1 MRVLIPILAVCLSFL
16 AFGCNETIDDDPA
29 ERPEIKVSDILAK
42 INDTTK
48 PFPINDIVRLSDAKE
63 QELFAALANT
73 VLRADDLIAIAIIRK
88 NQQKFE
94 PALRWL
100 SLKTNDVEKYVEIRF
115 RKSEILFL
123 QGKLREAYVLCK
135 IEVLPDEIT
144 PMYQQNFMELK
155 ARIEYELKNSNEV
168 QN

>member
-1 MRVLIPILAVCLSFL
+1 MRVLIPVLALCLSFW

-29 ERPEIKVSDILAK
+29 EKPEIKVSDLLEK
-42 INDTTK
+42 IKDRLK
-48 PFPINDIVRLSDAKE
+48 PFPINDIAQLSDAKE
-63 QELFAALANT
+63 QELFAALENT
-73 VLRADDLIAIAIIRK
+73 VLRVDDLISIAIIRK
-88 NQQKFE
+88 NQGKFE

-100 SLKTNDVEKYVEIRF
+100 SFKTNDVEKYIEIRF
-115 RKSEILFL
+115 RKAEILFL
-123 QGKLREAYVLCK
+123 LGKLKEAYVLCK